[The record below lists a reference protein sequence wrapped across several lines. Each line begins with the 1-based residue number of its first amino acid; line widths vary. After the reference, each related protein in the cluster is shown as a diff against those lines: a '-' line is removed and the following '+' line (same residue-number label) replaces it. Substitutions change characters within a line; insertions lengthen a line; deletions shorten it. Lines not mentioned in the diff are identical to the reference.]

1 MLKTVV
7 LINISMETLFF
18 HNEKVQRTAF
28 IKKKKKKKKLHHKMS
43 VPLDKFKASLLKKIY
58 FLTSNIW

>member
-1 MLKTVV
+1 MLNTVV

-18 HNEKVQRTAF
+18 IMRSSKNSIYK
-28 IKKKKKKKKLHHKMS
+28 KKKKKKKKLHHKMS